1 MKNTV
6 QEARESWQNL
16 ETELQ
21 TAKQKQKI
29 AREGREKAVADLA
42 ECKQAC
48 TVAEAHIEE
57 VIDSVA
63 AGAATQ
69 DDVRAAR
76 ATVRSL
82 HSEIEDLGAVL
93 KAHGPVEMR
102 LAAEANDLRNRLTLE
117 RKLFWSTVAEE
128 LEEKLRKT
136 ASDLVHQAAAARELS
151 GVYLFSGAGDYLAK
165 TFFGGSAPHLD
176 GEKAKLLEKYI
187 GN

>member
-1 MKNTV
+1 MPSVNRRAPWPK
-6 QEARESWQNL
+6 
-16 ETELQ
+16 
-21 TAKQKQKI
+21 
-29 AREGREKAVADLA
+29 
-42 ECKQAC
+42 
-48 TVAEAHIEE
+48 AHIEE

-63 AGAATQ
+63 AGAATP

-117 RKLFWSTVAEE
+117 RKLLWSTVAEE

-136 ASDLVHQAAAARELS
+136 ASDIVHQAAAARELS

-165 TFFGGSAPHLD
+165 TFFGEQCSTPRRRESQTSRKVHRQLVPPWGGFAYRPLTSMGGFSDLIHP
-176 GEKAKLLEKYI
+176 
-187 GN
+187 